1 MMRHKRALA
10 NLDEDIRDHIDRETQ
25 ENIERGMSPEDAR
38 HAALRKFGNVTLVK
52 EDTRR
57 VWIPLW
63 FEQLWQDAH
72 YAVRMLRQ
80 NPGFT
85 VTMVATL
92 ALGIGMNT
100 AVFSVINAVLLRPLS
115 YPQPERLVWVATT
128 DPVFHEDIVPRYDFR
143 AWREQGQSFERMVA
157 YVTADNTIATT
168 DAAIRARV
176 AGVSEDFWD
185 VARPALAFGRLPGPG
200 ETNAIVLSYRLFEE
214 RFQRN
219 PSTVGRSATFD
230 GAQVAIVGI
239 LQRTFRFELVPP
251 PRRDVDVAE
260 VDAYVPLEAAPQ
272 DTARSRG
279 RTVSV
284 VAKVKPNV
292 TIEQAR
298 QELEV
303 IRARIAQ
310 DSPSPYLD
318 KMPLQVVPLQE
329 KLVAGV
335 RPALWV
341 LQGAVTFVLL
351 MASATVANL
360 LLARAS
366 VRRKEIAI
374 RASLGAGRA
383 RVLRQFLTE
392 GLVLAFL
399 GAAVGLIAVRWCLIL
414 LVHAIPHAIPRVAGA
429 NLDGRVVG
437 FAVLTAVA
445 TILLFGLAPVLSI
458 WNTELRDALRDGTR
472 ATSEGAGGLRI
483 RRLLVVAELAIAVIL
498 LVGSGLMVKSFL
510 RMNAHPPGFH
520 PESILVVKVPLS
532 GPKYEEAQARHA
544 YADELL
550 RQVQAIPGVQAV
562 GVMPNYPIRT
572 GLDVRGRQRR
582 PDAGIPIPTTLNA
595 TSAGFASAMGLRVV
609 RGRWLA
615 ESEPTPV
622 VVVNESL
629 ARREFG
635 DEDPVGRQ
643 LSVQAITP
651 NPTVPFYVPIIGVVS
666 DVKRSKLDA
675 PAEPEVYVPY
685 VHVPIGSG
693 MAIVVRTPGDPV
705 AMVPTIRRVMAD
717 LDPGQP
723 IYDVQTLE
731 DALADS
737 LAPRRFTALVL
748 NAFALTALV
757 LAVVGI
763 YGVMAYSVA
772 QRAREIGLR
781 MALGAQRRGVVGMVV
796 RQGMQVALVGI
807 TIGVAAAAG
816 LSRLMTT
823 LLYDVEPTDPQT
835 FGFVAALLAMA
846 AFVACAAPAA
856 RATRVDPLTALRC
869 E

>member
-1 MMRHKRALA
+1 
-10 NLDEDIRDHIDRETQ
+10 
-25 ENIERGMSPEDAR
+25 
-38 HAALRKFGNVTLVK
+38 
-52 EDTRR
+52 
-57 VWIPLW
+57 
-63 FEQLWQDAH
+63 
-72 YAVRMLRQ
+72 
-80 NPGFT
+80 
-85 VTMVATL
+85 
-92 ALGIGMNT
+92 
-100 AVFSVINAVLLRPLS
+100 
-115 YPQPERLVWVATT
+115 
-128 DPVFHEDIVPRYDFR
+128 
-143 AWREQGQSFERMVA
+143 
-157 YVTADNTIATT
+157 
-168 DAAIRARV
+168 
-176 AGVSEDFWD
+176 
-185 VARPALAFGRLPGPG
+185 
-200 ETNAIVLSYRLFEE
+200 
-214 RFQRN
+214 
-219 PSTVGRSATFD
+219 
-230 GAQVAIVGI
+230 
-239 LQRTFRFELVPP
+239 
-251 PRRDVDVAE
+251 
-260 VDAYVPLEAAPQ
+260 
-272 DTARSRG
+272 
-279 RTVSV
+279 
-284 VAKVKPNV
+284 
-292 TIEQAR
+292 
-298 QELEV
+298 
-303 IRARIAQ
+303 
-310 DSPSPYLD
+310 
-318 KMPLQVVPLQE
+318 
-329 KLVAGV
+329 
-335 RPALWV
+335 
-341 LQGAVTFVLL
+341 
-351 MASATVANL
+351 
-360 LLARAS
+360 
-366 VRRKEIAI
+366 
-374 RASLGAGRA
+374 
-383 RVLRQFLTE
+383 
-392 GLVLAFL
+392 
-399 GAAVGLIAVRWCLIL
+399 
-414 LVHAIPHAIPRVAGA
+414 
-429 NLDGRVVG
+429 
-437 FAVLTAVA
+437 VLTAVA

-731 DALADS
+731 EALADS
-737 LAPRRFTALVL
+737 VAPRRFTALVL

-796 RQGMQVALVGI
+796 RQGMEVALVGI

-856 RATRVDPLTALRC
+856 RATGVDPLTALRC